1 MSFQI
6 FKFGFMI
13 LKNMESKSF
22 WSNKYKIITLII
34 LSSGSLF
41 CFGFYLGF
49 EINPSHISPPQS
61 LINSENELS
70 SKVDFSP
77 FWKAWQV
84 LDEKFVPTKV
94 STSTSDTATSTIQN
108 RVWGAIEGLTGSL
121 GDPYTVFFPP
131 EESKSFETEISG
143 NFEGVGME
151 LGIKDDILTV
161 VAPLKG
167 NSAERAGILAGDK
180 ILMIDNQSTI
190 SMRVDKAVKLI
201 RGKVGTKVK
210 ITVVR
215 EGKKEP
221 IEFVLT
227 REVINIPTVD
237 TEVKGG
243 KMSGG
248 KMIDGIFIIKLY
260 NFYSTSPNLFRG
272 ALREFIESNSDKLIL
287 DLRGN
292 PGGYLE
298 AAVDMASWFL
308 PVGKVVVSEDFGKN
322 APAQIYRSK
331 GYNIFNSNLK
341 MVILAD
347 NGSASASEILAGA
360 LREHGIAKIVG
371 TKTFGKG
378 SVQEVVKITPDTSLK
393 VTIARWLTPLGNSIS
408 ENGLIPDIEV
418 KITQE
423 DLNKGKDLQTEKAI
437 EVLKNWGK

>member
-1 MSFQI
+1 M
-6 FKFGFMI
+6 
-13 LKNMESKSF
+13 
-22 WSNKYKIITLII
+22 
-34 LSSGSLF
+34 
-41 CFGFYLGF
+41 
-49 EINPSHISPPQS
+49 
-61 LINSENELS
+61 
-70 SKVDFSP
+70 V
-77 FWKAWQV
+77 
-84 LDEKFVPTKV
+84 
-94 STSTSDTATSTIQN
+94 
-108 RVWGAIEGLTGSL
+108 
-121 GDPYTVFFPP
+121 
-131 EESKSFETEISG
+131 
-143 NFEGVGME
+143 
-151 LGIKDDILTV
+151 LGIQDHILTL

>member
-1 MSFQI
+1 M
-6 FKFGFMI
+6 
-13 LKNMESKSF
+13 NTE
-22 WSNKYKIITLII
+22 TV
-34 LSSGSLF
+34 
-41 CFGFYLGF
+41 
-49 EINPSHISPPQS
+49 
-61 LINSENELS
+61 LS
-70 SKVDFSP
+70 SKVDFAP

-84 LDEKFVPTKV
+84 LDEKFVPTKI
-94 STSTSDTATSTIQN
+94 STSTLAKSATSTVQDRI
-108 RVWGAIEGLTGSL
+108 WGAIGGLTNSL

-151 LGIKDDILTV
+151 IGIKESIITV

-167 NSAERAGILAGDK
+167 NPAQKAGILAGDK
-180 ILMIDNQSTI
+180 ILTIDGQSTI
-190 SMRVDKAVKLI
+190 NMSVDKAVKLI

-210 ITVVR
+210 IKIAR

-221 IEFVLT
+221 IEFAVV

-243 KMSGG
+243 KLVGG
-248 KMIDGIFIIKLY
+248 KMTDGIFIIKLY
-260 NFYSTSPNLFRG
+260 NFYSTSPNLFRN
-272 ALREFIESNSDKLIL
+272 ALREFIESDSDKLIL

-308 PVGKVVVSEDFGKN
+308 PIGKVVVSEDFGKN
-322 APAQIYRSK
+322 IPGQIYRSK

-341 MVILAD
+341 MVVLAD
-347 NGSASASEILAGA
+347 GGSASASEILAGA
-360 LREHGIAKIVG
+360 LKEHNIAKIVG

-378 SVQEVVKITPDTSLK
+378 SVQEVVKITPETSLK

-408 ENGLIPDIEV
+408 ENGLTPDYEV
-418 KITQE
+418 KLTQE
-423 DLNKGKDLQTEKAI
+423 EFAKGKDPQTDKAM
-437 EVLKNWGK
+437 EVLENWGK

>member
-1 MSFQI
+1 
-6 FKFGFMI
+6 
-13 LKNMESKSF
+13 MESKPF
-22 WSNKYKIITLII
+22 WSSKYKIVTLIVL
-34 LSSGSLF
+34 LSGGLF
-41 CFGFYLGF
+41 GLGLYLGF
-49 EINPSHISPPQS
+49 EMNPGHISPPET
-61 LINSENELS
+61 LVNTENELA
-70 SKVDFSP
+70 SKVDFAP

-84 LDEKFVPTKV
+84 LDEKFVPTKI
-94 STSTSDTATSTIQN
+94 STSTTSAATSTIQD
-108 RVWGAIEGLTGSL
+108 RVWGAIGGLTSSL

-151 LGIKDDILTV
+151 IGIKEGVVTV

-167 NSAERAGILAGDK
+167 NPAQKAGILAGDK
-180 ILMIDNQSTI
+180 ILAIEGQSTVNM
-190 SMRVDKAVKLI
+190 SVDKAVKLI

-210 ITVVR
+210 ITIAR

-221 IEFVLT
+221 LEFILT

-243 KMSGG
+243 KTAGG
-248 KMIDGIFIIKLY
+248 KIIDGVFIIKLY
-260 NFYSTSPNLFRG
+260 NFYSKSPELFRS
-272 ALREFIESNSDKLIL
+272 ALREFIESDTDKLIL

-308 PVGKVVVSEDFGKN
+308 PLGKVVVSEDFGKN
-322 APAQIYRSK
+322 APSQIYRSK
-331 GYNIFNSNLK
+331 GYNIFSSNLK
-341 MVILAD
+341 MVILVD
-347 NGSASASEILAGA
+347 GGSASASEILAGA
-360 LREHGIAKIVG
+360 LKEHGVAKLVG

-378 SVQEVVKITPDTSLK
+378 SVQEVVKITPETSLK

-408 ENGLIPDIEV
+408 ENGLTPDFEV
-418 KITQE
+418 KLTQD
-423 DLNKGKDLQTEKAI
+423 DLTKKKDPQTEKAI